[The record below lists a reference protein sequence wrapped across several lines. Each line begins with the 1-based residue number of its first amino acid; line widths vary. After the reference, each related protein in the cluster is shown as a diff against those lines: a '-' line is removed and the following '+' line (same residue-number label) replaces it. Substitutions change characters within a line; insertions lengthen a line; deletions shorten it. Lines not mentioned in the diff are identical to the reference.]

1 VPAAPLHSGTAP
13 ELAAPCPRLAAV
25 PTRQTRLAIGLI
37 VLAAVTNL
45 AACAATAPAL
55 AERVFLSVAVTD
67 GGAPRPLVAGTR
79 IRLDFRASDLG
90 ASAGCNS
97 IGGTYKIDGGSL
109 VFESGAMTDM
119 GCDAERAAQDQW
131 LIKLLGSRPTV
142 RLAGDELTLVSDAT
156 TVTLRDRRVVEPDV
170 ALVGPTWTVVS
181 LMDGDAVSSVPGT
194 AVATIVFAGDGSL
207 TLHAGCNQGGAT
219 WVATGGGLQIAA
231 IVLTKK
237 ACAGAEGQLESAVLA
252 VLGSGTVGADID
264 SNVLT
269 LQAGQRGLQ
278 LRAS

>member
-1 VPAAPLHSGTAP
+1 
-13 ELAAPCPRLAAV
+13 V

-45 AACAATAPAL
+45 AACAASAPAL
-55 AERVFLSVAVTD
+55 ADREFLSVAVTD

-79 IRLDFRASDLG
+79 IRLNFRASDLG

-97 IGGTYKIDGGSL
+97 IGGTYRIDGGSL
-109 VFESGAMTDM
+109 VFEGGTMTEM
-119 GCDAERAAQDQW
+119 GCDAERDAQDEW
-131 LIKLLGSRPTV
+131 LIKLLAAKPTV
-142 RLAGDELTLVSDAT
+142 RLAGDELTLVSGST
-156 TVTLRDRRVVEPDV
+156 IVTMRDRKVVEPDL

-181 LMDGDAVSSVPGT
+181 LIDGDAVSSVPDN
-194 AVATIVFAGDGSL
+194 AVATIVFAGDG
-207 TLHAGCNQGGAT
+207 TMTINAGCNQGGAS
-219 WVATGGGLQIAA
+219 WVAAGSGLQVSA

-237 ACAGAEGQLESAVLA
+237 ACEGAGAQLEGAVVA
-252 VLGSGTVGADID
+252 VLGSGTVAAKID

-269 LQAGQRGLQ
+269 LQAGGHGLQ